1 MSKIQEI
8 YVWTTKV
15 RPTKTIKT
23 YDFTQSDCWVT
34 YYGSLNS
41 YANYGRNSYGFYA
54 TGTNTSSYYLNV
66 VAWKIPSSITSQWL
80 PKKIT
85 LYYTSSSARYWLGL
99 CYWVDTRVYRW
110 WDGGFNI
117 NWWWQNENPS
127 TPSIAWDREFIIDI
141 ENKKLTT
148 SLGYSTSLTS
158 SSISAFTTDW
168 NANNVNFC
176 IMINSQSWTSTWY
189 MKRMVLE
196 Y

>member
-1 MSKIQEI
+1 MWNSCVA
-8 YVWTTKV
+8 YVWKDKV

-34 YYGSLNS
+34 YYGRVNS
-41 YANYGRNSYGFYA
+41 YVNYGRNSYGFYA
-54 TGTNTSSYYLNV
+54 TGTTTTVNYKNA

-80 PKKIT
+80 PKRIT
-85 LYYTSSSARYWLGL
+85 LYYTSSSTRYWFGL

-110 WDGGFNI
+110 WDGEFNI
-117 NWWWQNENPS
+117 IWWWQNENPS

-158 SSISAFTTDW
+158 SSISGFKTDW
-168 NANNVNFC
+168 NANNINFC
-176 IMINSQSWTSTWY
+176 IMINSISWTSTWY